1 MPKQTKQSDVKD
13 AITDLW
19 SATDAILE
27 LIHQPQSAPRL
38 LPYTDDIISVRA
50 QLAHALGELGRL
62 SFELAQVEE
71 IEPRAKAN

>member
-1 MPKQTKQSDVKD
+1 MPKPTKQSDVKA
-13 AITDLW
+13 AIADLW
-19 SATDAILE
+19 SATDTILE

-38 LPYTDDIISVRA
+38 LPYTDDIISARA

>member
-1 MPKQTKQSDVKD
+1 MPKQTNQKDVKS
-13 AITDLW
+13 AIADLW
-19 SATDAILE
+19 SATDTILE

-38 LPYTDDIISVRA
+38 LPYTDDIMSVRA
-50 QLAHALGELGRL
+50 QLHFVLGELGRL

>member
-1 MPKQTKQSDVKD
+1 MPKQTKQSDVKS
-13 AITDLW
+13 AIADLW
-19 SATDAILE
+19 SATDAILA
-27 LIHQPQSAPRL
+27 LIHKPQSAPRL

-50 QLAHALGELGRL
+50 QLHFVLGELGRL